1 LLTAYAVQLLSN
13 ASLMAVVVYVP
24 LLARGF
30 GANSQQ
36 IGLLVACYQA
46 MMLLSSIVF
55 GRWADFGDRKKFVVA
70 GLVAATLALALHT
83 FARNLGGLFAARALA
98 GACVGIFPAALM
110 AYFYDR
116 SKLLGRFTGFGAL
129 GWGVGALTLG
139 MLRPDWV
146 FPSAA
151 ALMVATVALSWAG
164 LKNQHVR
171 LEQPFLDMR
180 VLRRSWPIYLSFL
193 LRHIGAFS
201 IWSIFPVFLA
211 DLGASRLW
219 VGIVFAINPFG
230 QVLFMN
236 LLERAGERMLI
247 ILGFVLSAF
256 VFFAFGLVTNF
267 RQVVPIQVV
276 LALSWSCL
284 YLGSLRELMRVN
296 PERSTAAGMF
306 QSVLSLS
313 AVGGAL
319 LLGVTG
325 GFGYR
330 TVMFVAAGLAVA
342 GGILHLA
349 VRPRRA

>member
-1 LLTAYAVQLLSN
+1 MLTAYAVQLLSK
-13 ASLMAVVVYVP
+13 AGLMVAAVSIP
-24 LLARGF
+24 LLAKEF

-46 MMLLSSIVF
+46 MILLSSIVF
-55 GRWADFGDRKKFVVA
+55 GRLADFGDRKKFVVA
-70 GLVAATLALALHT
+70 GVAAAAVALALHM

-98 GACVGIFPAALM
+98 GVCVGVFPAALM
-110 AYFYDR
+110 AYFYGR
-116 SKLLGRFTGFGAL
+116 SKLLGRYTGFGSL
-129 GWGVGALTLG
+129 GWGIGAFTLG
-139 MLRPDWV
+139 VLRPGWV

-151 ALMVATVALSWAG
+151 ALMAATAVLAWAG
-164 LKNQHVR
+164 LKHEHVR
-171 LEQPFLDMR
+171 LEQPFLDTR

-193 LRHIGAFS
+193 LRHIGACS

-211 DLGASRLW
+211 DRGASRLW

-230 QVLFMN
+230 QILFMN
-236 LLERAGERMLI
+236 LLEKAGERILI
-247 ILGFVLSAF
+247 ILGFVLSAL
-256 VFFAFGLVTNF
+256 VFLAFGLVTNF
-267 RQVVPIQVV
+267 KQVVPIQVV

-319 LLGVTG
+319 LLGLTG
-325 GFGYR
+325 AFGYR
-330 TVMFVAAGLAVA
+330 GVMFVAAGLAVA
-342 GGILHLA
+342 GGVLHLT
-349 VRPRRA
+349 VKPRQA

>member
-1 LLTAYAVQLLSN
+1 MLTAYAVQFLSN
-13 ASLMAVVVYVP
+13 VSMMVVVVYIP

-36 IGLLVACYQA
+36 IGLLVACYQV
-46 MMLLSSIVF
+46 MILGSSIVF
-55 GRWADFGDRKKFVVA
+55 GRCADYGDRKKFVVA
-70 GLVAATLALALHT
+70 GLAAATAALGLHM
-83 FARNLGGLFAARALA
+83 FARNLGWLFVVRVLA
-98 GACVGIFPAALM
+98 GACVGIFPAALI

-116 SKLLGRFTGFGAL
+116 SRLLGRFTGFGSL
-129 GWGVGALTLG
+129 GWGIGALTLG
-139 MLRPDWV
+139 MLNPGWV
-146 FPSAA
+146 FPAA
-151 ALMVATVALSWAG
+151 AIVMAATAILAWAG
-164 LKNQHVR
+164 LKHEHVR
-171 LEQPFLDMR
+171 LEQPFLDTR

-193 LRHIGAFS
+193 LRHVGAFS

-247 ILGFVLSAF
+247 ILGFVLSAL
-256 VFFAFGLVTNF
+256 VFFSFGLVTSF
-267 RQVVPIQVV
+267 KQVVPIQVI

-319 LLGVTG
+319 LLGLTG

-342 GGILHLA
+342 GGVLHLA
-349 VRPRRA
+349 VRPRQL

>member
-1 LLTAYAVQLLSN
+1 MLTAYAVQFLTN
-13 ASLMAVVVYVP
+13 ASLMVVIVYIP
-24 LLARGF
+24 LLARGY
-30 GANSQQ
+30 GASSQQ

-46 MMLLSSIVF
+46 MTLISSIVF
-55 GRWADFGDRKKFVVA
+55 GRWGDYGDRKKFVVS
-70 GLVAATLALALHT
+70 GLVAATVALTLHA

-110 AYFYDR
+110 AYFYNR
-116 SKLLGRFTGFGAL
+116 SPTGFGAL
-129 GWGVGALTLG
+129 GWGIGALTLG

-146 FPSAA
+146 FPAA
-151 ALMVATVALSWAG
+151 AMLMGATVVLAWTG
-164 LKNQHVR
+164 LKHEHVR

-247 ILGFVLSAF
+247 ILGFVLSAL
-256 VFFAFGLVTNF
+256 VFFSFGLVTSF
-267 RQVVPIQVV
+267 KQVVPIQVV

-319 LLGVTG
+319 LLGLTG

-330 TVMFVAAGLAVA
+330 TVMFVAAGLAGA
-342 GGILHLA
+342 GGILHVA
-349 VRPRRA
+349 VRPSRV